1 MKQNDEAIFLLNL
14 KKVIKM
20 ISELNINEFHRVL
33 DEMTVEGTPSYKGNL
48 LIFFTINF
56 SDKPFYGFVS
66 KNEFA
71 ISKNSNIKSMPYLI
85 RGNFKKFEDKT
96 EVDYEIKPIKFG
108 YYWIKI
114 MSIIFLIVALVALFV
129 FISTFYHYGEINPI
143 ILVFFFMLFLSI
155 FANVDLYLKK
165 KNFEKLF
172 LKKLKI
178 KNF

>member
-20 ISELNINEFHRVL
+20 ISELDINEFHRVL

-85 RGNFKKFEDKT
+85 RGNFKKFEDLLI
-96 EVDYEIKPIKFG
+96 ENNIFYYRIQLSKPDFYVI
-108 YYWIKI
+108 Y
-114 MSIIFLIVALVALFV
+114 IFLRDRVIR
-129 FISTFYHYGEINPI
+129 T
-143 ILVFFFMLFLSI
+143 SI
-155 FANVDLYLKK
+155 CSNSY
-165 KNFEKLF
+165 
-172 LKKLKI
+172 
-178 KNF
+178 

>member
-1 MKQNDEAIFLLNL
+1 
-14 KKVIKM
+14 
-20 ISELNINEFHRVL
+20 
-33 DEMTVEGTPSYKGNL
+33 
-48 LIFFTINF
+48 
-56 SDKPFYGFVS
+56 
-66 KNEFA
+66 
-71 ISKNSNIKSMPYLI
+71 MPYLI

-172 LKKLKI
+172 LKNLKI